1 MHACIYA
8 HAHACLF
15 CVHAGHWL
23 EMMPSVQ
30 QLAAQS
36 TNFFGIFFHQ
46 RIARDHAAV
55 AVKQAST
62 SCVFMEYPQSTVGA
76 EDQLMC

>member
-36 TNFFGIFFHQ
+36 TNFFGIFFTSESHEIMPLWLSNRPAPHVYSWSTRSQQWEQ
-46 RIARDHAAV
+46 RI
-55 AVKQAST
+55 S
-62 SCVFMEYPQSTVGA
+62 
-76 EDQLMC
+76 